1 MPVECGIEQISS
13 ELRIGPKQ
21 QDKDC
26 DEAECRIDDR
36 QGSGF
41 DWNGEARQPSAKAK
55 FALLITSDQTASK

>member
-1 MPVECGIEQISS
+1 MPVEYGIEQISS
-13 ELRIGPKQ
+13 ELRILPKQ

-41 DWNGEARQPSAKAK
+41 ELEWGG
-55 FALLITSDQTASK
+55 